1 LINAIDICPADFHY
15 QTSTVGEKM
24 NGSDLFGRTIAV
36 IAALGVALS
45 VVEPAFADWIVEPL
59 PAFADWIVEP
69 LVAVP
74 GPIVG
79 AGLPGLVVGGVYG
92 AIWLTRK
99 LRHKA
104 DRVHWARP
112 V

>member
-59 PAFADWIVEP
+59 
-69 LVAVP
+69 VAVP

>member
-1 LINAIDICPADFHY
+1 LIKAVDIWPADFQY
-15 QTSTVGEKM
+15 QTHQLRGKKM

-36 IAALGVALS
+36 IAALGMALS
-45 VVEPAFADWIVEPL
+45 VVEPAFAQDVP
-59 PAFADWIVEP
+59 
-69 LVAVP
+69 VP

-79 AGLPGLVVGGVYG
+79 AGLPGLVVGGMYG

-104 DRVHWARP
+104 DRVH
-112 V
+112 

>member
-1 LINAIDICPADFHY
+1 
-15 QTSTVGEKM
+15 M
-24 NGSDLFGRTIAV
+24 
-36 IAALGVALS
+36 ALS

-59 PAFADWIVEP
+59 PAFADWIVEPLPAFADRIVEP

-99 LRHKA
+99 LRHRA
-104 DRVHWARP
+104 D
-112 V
+112 